1 MRKFP
6 TFAYSLAMSAAVFA
20 ATATIV
26 WAHSDDPG
34 ENPPGFFEPIAYGL
48 PESRVTIRAEGEK
61 RIVES
66 NAIPNHET
74 GPFPNPGNPN
84 SIRPRS
90 IHYEMPLHPKEAS
103 SLTDA
108 GHMIFGVAINGV
120 SFDPATAEFW
130 HRDFR
135 SIWNEEAIYKGR
147 GQLGMDWSNA
157 HVQPSGAYHYHG
169 IPIGLI
175 RQLHAEN
182 SMVLVGWAA
191 DGFPIYGPLAY
202 QEASNARSPLVKM
215 KSSYRLKSDSR
226 PGGENGPGG
235 PYDGKYTP
243 DYEYVAG
250 SGDLDE
256 CNGRHGVTAEFP
268 GGTYYY
274 VTTTEFPCVG
284 RKYRG
289 APDASFRHGG
299 PGGPGGPPGGPG
311 RFGPPPGFPP
321 PPRQFPPSVENVK
334 RIGTST
340 IAGTT

>member
-1 MRKFP
+1 MRTTPLLPPF
-6 TFAYSLAMSAAVFA
+6 TFSLAFLAFTAAIA
-20 ATATIV
+20 S
-26 WAHSDDPG
+26 AHSDDPG
-34 ENPPGFFEPIAYGL
+34 DNPPGFFEPIAYGL
-48 PESRVTIRAEGEK
+48 PESRVAIRAEGEK

-84 SIRPRS
+84 SIRPQS

-157 HVQPSGAYHYHG
+157 HVQPTGAYHYHG

-182 SMVLVGWAA
+182 NMVLVGWAA

-202 QEASNARSPLVKM
+202 QEAGNARSPLAKM
-215 KSSYRLKSDSR
+215 RSSYRLKSGSR
-226 PGGENGPGG
+226 PGGESGPGG

-256 CNGRHGVTAEFP
+256 ANGRRGVTPEFP

-274 VTTTEFPCVG
+274 VTTAEFPFIA

-289 APDASFRHGG
+289 TPDSSFRHGPPGGG
-299 PGGPGGPPGGPG
+299 PGGPGGPGPGGPG
-311 RFGPPPGFPP
+311 GPRQGGPRRFGPPPGFPP
-321 PPRQFPPSVENVK
+321 PPFPPN
-334 RIGTST
+334 
-340 IAGTT
+340 A

>member
-1 MRKFP
+1 MRKSP
-6 TFAYSLAMSAAVFA
+6 IFALPLAMSAAVFVTTA
-20 ATATIV
+20 AIG

-34 ENPPGFFEPIAYGL
+34 DNPPAFFEPVAYGL
-48 PESRVTIRAEGEK
+48 PESHVTIREEGEK

-74 GPFPNPGNPN
+74 GRFPNPGNPN
-84 SIRPRS
+84 TISPQS
-90 IHYEMPLHPKEAS
+90 IHYEMPLHPKEAPTATAS
-103 SLTDA
+103 
-108 GHMIFGVAINGV
+108 GHMIFGVAVNGV

-130 HRDFR
+130 RRDFR

-157 HVQPSGAYHYHG
+157 HVQPTGAYHYHG
-169 IPIGLI
+169 IPFGLLK
-175 RQLHAEN
+175 QLHSEDK
-182 SMVLVGWAA
+182 MVLVGWAA

-202 QEASNARSPLVKM
+202 HDASNANGPLVKM
-215 KSSYRLKSDSR
+215 KSSYRLKSGER
-226 PGGENGPGG
+226 PGGETGPGG

-268 GGTYYY
+268 AGTYYY
-274 VTTTEFPCVG
+274 VTTAEFPFIG

-289 APDASFRHGG
+289 TPDDSFRHGP
-299 PGGPGGPPGGPG
+299 PGGPGGPGGPG

-321 PPRQFPPSVENVK
+321 PPRQFPPSAGNVN

-340 IAGTT
+340 DAGML